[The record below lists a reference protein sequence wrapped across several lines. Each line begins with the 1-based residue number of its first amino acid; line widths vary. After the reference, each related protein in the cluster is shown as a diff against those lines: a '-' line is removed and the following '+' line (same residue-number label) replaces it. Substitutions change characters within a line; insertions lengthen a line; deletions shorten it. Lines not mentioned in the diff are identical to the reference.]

1 MLVIFWSTK
10 SLLKLL
16 SQTDA
21 VYIKILQNSAWNSV
35 WRLATCAEIVQP
47 GQLPPT
53 EVLIIEQL
61 KLEKE
66 GEDRVFIMQCTTLIN
81 TDLKNTNSAVFHKGQ
96 LTICTLF
103 SSSWGMA
110 NVEEG
115 TCVRGQAPAC
125 NHISHCT

>member
-1 MLVIFWSTK
+1 MHFII
-10 SLLKLL
+10 
-16 SQTDA
+16 Q
-21 VYIKILQNSAWNSV
+21 ILHNSALNSV
-35 WRLATCAEIVQP
+35 CVFTTCAEIVQP

-53 EVLIIEQL
+53 EVLVIEQL
-61 KLEKE
+61 KLWGK
-66 GEDRVFIMQCTTLIN
+66 GEDSCHVILQCAPCLNMTSAAE
-81 TDLKNTNSAVFHKGQ
+81 NSAALHKRQ

-125 NHISHCT
+125 KHIAQTETLHTALTALEQNGIM